1 MSTVKATWHHGMTF
15 TGTAPS
21 GFTLPL
27 GTSPGSGGDND
38 GFRPMELLAIGLA
51 GCTAMDVISILEKK
65 RQTITAFEVQVH
77 TTRANEH
84 PHVFTSA
91 NIDYSVTGR
100 AVNETALVRAIEL
113 SATRYC
119 SAMGMF
125 KQLIPISLRY
135 HIFEATE
142 NGIGNLLKT
151 GEYQLPQPKL
161 K

>member
-21 GFTLPL
+21 GPTLPL
-27 GTSPGSGGDND
+27 GTSPDSGGDND
-38 GFRPMELLAIGLA
+38 GFRPMELLAAGLA

-65 RQTITAFEVQVH
+65 RQTITAFEVKVH

-91 NIDYSVTGR
+91 DIDYSVTGR
-100 AVNETALVRAIEL
+100 SVSETALARAIEL

-119 SAMGMF
+119 SAMSMF
-125 KQLIPISLRY
+125 KQLMPISLRY
-135 HIFEATE
+135 HIFEDTG
-142 NGIGNLLKT
+142 NGKGNLLKT
-151 GEYQLPQPKL
+151 GEYQLPQL
-161 K
+161 EA